1 MKTPHRA
8 SSLCCHEPNDGRI
21 AKLNHTPSMK
31 AGQQS
36 RHSCN
41 QIPRG
46 RHQCTGVQAGPEHK
60 YKTNRGAGEAG
71 RTETGTTTKEG
82 RHTGRAKEGNTD
94 KALEEQSAQDP
105 SKARSEMRTE
115 RRRGV
120 QQDITNTAKRIRSVQ
135 VHLSRLRTDT
145 RVQKTLSSQRIPGRR
160 RPQCTCHVY
169 GQMHQWS

>member
-1 MKTPHRA
+1 
-8 SSLCCHEPNDGRI
+8 
-21 AKLNHTPSMK
+21 MK

-94 KALEEQSAQDP
+94 KALEEQNAQDP

-120 QQDITNTAKRIRSVQ
+120 QQNITNSAK
-135 VHLSRLRTDT
+135 
-145 RVQKTLSSQRIPGRR
+145 
-160 RPQCTCHVY
+160 
-169 GQMHQWS
+169 